1 LSNLP
6 RRWPLVTPLVCA
18 FLLLSWGWSA
28 GQASARAYLPP
39 AGEVFQGVAGQP
51 ISAYQQAVGK
61 HPAVYQVFAAW
72 GEYLPGIFA
81 DAAAARARLMIHIT
95 TASGTREMITPEG
108 IADGEGDAWLI
119 ALNHAMYAS
128 GHVTYI
134 RLMAEMD
141 AYWNPYSAFNADG
154 SPRNASHS
162 TVAFKQA
169 WKRVTLIL
177 RGGRLA
183 RIDRQLARL
192 GMPSLRTRGDLTRPK
207 AAMLWVPQV
216 AGAPEVAANS
226 PWAYWPGRRWVDW
239 VGTDFYGKFPNFSGL
254 SSFYD
259 AFPGQPFTF
268 GEWALWGADDPG
280 FVDQLLGWVRSHPR
294 ARMLI
299 YNQGVKSDGPFR
311 ISRYPNAA
319 RALRLLLASPVFP
332 AYAPDWAPA

>member
-1 LSNLP
+1 MCSSDLASLFEQP
-6 RRWPLVTPLVCA
+6 MHRGTGAVFFRVHGEETPIWC
-18 FLLLSWGWSA
+18 
-28 GQASARAYLPP
+28 
-39 AGEVFQGVAGQP
+39 GQP

-259 AFPGQPFTF
+259 AFPGQPFVF
-268 GEWALWGADDPG
+268 GEYALWGADDPG